1 MTQGDRIVELTRS
14 SSTSQWSLLPSA
26 CSLNRRGDIP
36 TAWAL
41 TAFRAEAKSSGAV
54 SAAVAKP
61 LVRDALRAV
70 RASIACLYIVIVD
83 G

>member
-1 MTQGDRIVELTRS
+1 
-14 SSTSQWSLLPSA
+14 
-26 CSLNRRGDIP
+26 
-36 TAWAL
+36 L

-70 RASIACLYIVIVD
+70 RASIACLYIVDVVWMSDIVVVS
-83 G
+83 GKSRRERK